1 MTRIFDCYQV
11 TDKQVLIKCK
21 NKYMTGLSI
30 LVEFDGV
37 ITSKDWA
44 TCIAGLLN
52 RTEEEEPNNEQL
64 GDYIKD
70 VKYVDLRKGH
80 DNQ

>member
-1 MTRIFDCYQV
+1 MTRIFDCYQI

-21 NKYMTGLSI
+21 NEYLKGLSI

-37 ITSKDWA
+37 ASSKDWA

-52 RTEEEEPNNEQL
+52 RTEKAEHDEEGL

-70 VKYVDLRKGH
+70 VKYVDLRK
-80 DNQ
+80 

>member
-11 TDKQVLIKCK
+11 SNQHVLIKSK
-21 NKYMTGLSI
+21 NEYLKGLSI

-37 ITSKDWA
+37 ASSKDWA

-52 RTEEEEPNNEQL
+52 RTENEEPDDEQL